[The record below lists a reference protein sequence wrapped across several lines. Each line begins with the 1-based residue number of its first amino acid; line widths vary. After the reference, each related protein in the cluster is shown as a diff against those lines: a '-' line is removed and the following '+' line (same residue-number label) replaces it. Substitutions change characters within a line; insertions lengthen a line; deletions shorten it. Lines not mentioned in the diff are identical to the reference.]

1 MFEKVLN
8 TPLEG
13 ILKLLD
19 RLIHTL
25 QSQVYLDHTYLNLL
39 IPKVFKKKTNKKK
52 KKQKHL
58 HFYLPIHLFHL
69 HSYSGYKFS
78 YMKFSKRK

>member
-13 ILKLLD
+13 ILKLLN

-25 QSQVYLDHTYLNLL
+25 ESQVYLDHIYLNLL
-39 IPKVFKKKTNKKK
+39 LPKAFKKKKK

-69 HSYSGYKFS
+69 HSYSVYKFS

>member
-39 IPKVFKKKTNKKK
+39 IPKVLKKK
-52 KKQKHL
+52 KKKKKETET
-58 HFYLPIHLFHL
+58 FAFLFT
-69 HSYSGYKFS
+69 YSSFS
-78 YMKFSKRK
+78 FTLILGLQVFIYEI

>member
-13 ILKLLD
+13 ILKLLN

-25 QSQVYLDHTYLNLL
+25 ESQVYLDHIYLNLL
-39 IPKVFKKKTNKKK
+39 LPKAFKKK
-52 KKQKHL
+52 KKKETET
-58 HFYLPIHLFHL
+58 FAFLFT
-69 HSYSGYKFS
+69 YSSFS
-78 YMKFSKRK
+78 FTLILGLQVFIYEI

>member
-39 IPKVFKKKTNKKK
+39 IPKVFKKKNKKK
-52 KKQKHL
+52 KKETET
-58 HFYLPIHLFHL
+58 FAFLFT
-69 HSYSGYKFS
+69 YSSFS
-78 YMKFSKRK
+78 FTLILGLQVFIYEI